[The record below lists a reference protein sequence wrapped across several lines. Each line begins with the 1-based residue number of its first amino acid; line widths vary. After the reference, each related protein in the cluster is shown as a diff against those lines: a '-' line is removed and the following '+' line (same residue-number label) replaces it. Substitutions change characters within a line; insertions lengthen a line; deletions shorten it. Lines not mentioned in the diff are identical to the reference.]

1 MTHEEL
7 SDLIGRVYECAL
19 DPELWPDTIRRVADA
34 VEAQAGL
41 VMVHD
46 LLDHA
51 SVRSFQSGVPALAM
65 ALYARRYA
73 GENPIARFAATR
85 TEGDVDTLASMFPDG
100 AWERSKTYREWAR
113 PLGIKDILGMAVL
126 RSERRGV
133 WLGAVRRGTR
143 RPGFG
148 LEQVGLF
155 RLLAPHVVR
164 AMRVSDILDLRSVET
179 GRMAE
184 ALDGLSAAV
193 WLLDAE
199 GRVAHRNAA
208 AERHAAQ
215 PGGALRVAGGRLVA
229 SHRASSAAL
238 DAAGLAPG
246 DVGLFAVATC
256 TGYAT
261 PGLDIRLASDLGMPP
276 GLQRL
281 LVGHMGCYAALPGLA
296 AVSDFVTAR
305 ARPAVLLCCELT
317 SLHVQPAQR
326 DLEQVVAHAL
336 FSDAAAAVVVEPGAG
351 RGRRLAGVVARTDA
365 STADLMTW
373 DVTDLGFRM
382 GLSPRVPGVLS
393 KHVGEVVDELLA
405 GAGLRVE
412 DVAGWAVHPGGP
424 RIIDVVRDELG
435 LAEEQMAA
443 SRRVLSEH
451 GNCSSATVLLV
462 LQEMADV
469 DGPVVA
475 MAFGPGLTLYA
486 ALLLP
491 A

>member
-1 MTHEEL
+1 M
-7 SDLIGRVYECAL
+7 
-19 DPELWPDTIRRVADA
+19 
-34 VEAQAGL
+34 
-41 VMVHD
+41 
-46 LLDHA
+46 
-51 SVRSFQSGVPALAM
+51 
-65 ALYARRYA
+65 
-73 GENPIARFAATR
+73 
-85 TEGDVDTLASMFPDG
+85 
-100 AWERSKTYREWAR
+100 
-113 PLGIKDILGMAVL
+113 
-126 RSERRGV
+126 
-133 WLGAVRRGTR
+133 
-143 RPGFG
+143 
-148 LEQVGLF
+148 
-155 RLLAPHVVR
+155 
-164 AMRVSDILDLRSVET
+164 
-179 GRMAE
+179 
-184 ALDGLSAAV
+184 SAAV
-193 WLLDAE
+193 LTGAGCALPAALDQEAAWD
-199 GRVAHRNAA
+199 GFFAAHYADVRAA
-208 AERHAAQ
+208 KRIFLGAGVRRRHAVAS
-215 PGGALRVAGGRLVA
+215 PLDEDLSSWGTGARMQRYVQEALPLGKQAVAG
-229 SHRASSAAL
+229 AL

-261 PGLDIRLASDLGMPP
+261 PGLDIRLASDLGMPT

-281 LVGHMGCYAALPGLA
+281 LIGHMGCYAAIPGLA
-296 AVSDFVTAR
+296 AVGDFVTAR
-305 ARPAVLLCCELT
+305 SRPAVLLCCELT
-317 SLHVQPAQR
+317 SLHVQPAAR

-336 FSDAAAAVVVEPGAG
+336 FSDAAAAIVVEPGAG

-365 STADLMTW
+365 STADHMTW

-382 GLSPRVPGVLS
+382 GLSPRVPDVLS

-405 GAGLRVE
+405 GAGLRTE

-435 LAEEQMAA
+435 LAEEHMAA
-443 SRRVLSEH
+443 SRHVLSEH